1 MGKNIDFTTGPE
13 GRSILRF
20 AVPIIFGAFMMQLY
34 NYADTVIVG
43 RYVGKQALAAV
54 GASAPFVFML
64 VSLVIGIG
72 IGTTIII
79 SQAYGARDHDRVRKA
94 ADSLYLFLFLAA
106 VVMTVTGLIFCGKIM
121 ELIDLPAD
129 IMPYA
134 VSYLRIY
141 LLGLVFL
148 FFFNCLSS
156 ILRGVGDS
164 RTPLVFLVVSSL
176 LNIGLDL
183 LFVALLGW
191 GIEGAA
197 WATVAAQAAAVIFAI
212 SYTNRKND
220 LIRFDPLHLH
230 FDRRIFLRSLRLG
243 IPAGAQQLLVGMGM
257 MAIMSIVSD
266 FDTDTVAA
274 FSGAS
279 RIETI
284 VAVIPMNLSIALTS
298 FTGQNFGIGAY
309 DRIRRGLRATV
320 IYSAVAGAV
329 IMAGLLLLAEPLM
342 AVFTS
347 ERAVIEIGCGY
358 LRVLG
363 LSFWIFS
370 LMFCV
375 MGTLRGM
382 GNTVAP
388 MLITLFSL
396 WIVRIP
402 LAHLL
407 SSRFGQIGIWSAS
420 SVAWLLGT
428 LCALAAFV
436 REVRVMRRK
445 GAGGV

>member
-1 MGKNIDFTTGPE
+1 MSKNIDFTTGPE

-94 ADSLYLFLFLAA
+94 ADSLYIFLFLAA
-106 VVMTVTGLIFCGKIM
+106 VVMTVAGLVLCRKIM
-121 ELIDLPAD
+121 EFIDLPAD

-164 RTPLVFLVVSSL
+164 RTPLLFLVVSSL

-183 LFVALLGW
+183 LFVALFGW

-220 LIRFDPLHLH
+220 LIKFDPLHLR

-257 MAIMSIVSD
+257 LAIMSIVSD

-298 FTGQNFGIGAY
+298 FTGQNFGIGAF

-342 AVFTS
+342 EVFTS
-347 ERAVIEIGCGY
+347 ESAVIEIGCGY

-370 LMFCV
+370 LMFCF
-375 MGTLRGM
+375 MGALRGM

-396 WIVRIP
+396 WIVRVP

-407 SSRFGQIGIWSAS
+407 SSRFGQIGIWSAG

-436 REVRVMRRK
+436 REVGKMRK
-445 GAGGV
+445 KEVSGI

>member
-94 ADSLYLFLFLAA
+94 ADSLYIFLFLAA
-106 VVMTVTGLIFCGKIM
+106 VVMTATGLIFCGKIM

-164 RTPLVFLVVSSL
+164 RTPLIFLVVSSL

-320 IYSAVAGAV
+320 MYSAVAGAV

-370 LMFCV
+370 LMFCF

-445 GAGGV
+445 GAGVV